1 MDQLEFLLPAEPS
14 SNSCR
19 LTNSMVT
26 HVYDGV
32 KRKHL
37 FKGVKPSMLLCCSSF
52 VAWMLLNSVAGARLT
67 VTFWISSLSSFS
79 GLQLATVASCHVT
92 TKWELSGYVI
102 LRLAETAL
110 VWSLARWILS

>member
-1 MDQLEFLLPAEPS
+1 ME
-14 SNSCR
+14 
-19 LTNSMVT
+19 T
-26 HVYDGV
+26 HVYGGV

-37 FKGVKPSMLLCCSSF
+37 FKGAKPSVLFCRSSF
-52 VAWMLLNSVAGARLT
+52 VAWMLLNSVAGATLT
-67 VTFWISSLSSFS
+67 ATFWIPSLSSFS

-102 LRLAETAL
+102 LGPAETAL